1 MQKILFSFLFLTIL
15 ISGCKKDEVD
25 QAAEDKAAIE
35 AYLEENNLE
44 AESLSTGLYYII
56 EELGIGDDF
65 PNTNSIV
72 KISYTGYLLN
82 GDEFDSTAPGQPIEL
97 PLADVID
104 GWKQG
109 IPLFK
114 KGGKGKLLIPSEL
127 GYGDRAIGGIP
138 ANSVLVFDITLVD
151 Y

>member
-1 MQKILFSFLFLTIL
+1 MQKILFSIL
-15 ISGCKKDEVD
+15 LLAVLVSGCRKEEED
-25 QAAEDKAAIE
+25 QATKDKAAIE
-35 AYLEENNLE
+35 AYLEENSLQ
-44 AESLSTGLYYII
+44 AESLSSGLFYII
-56 EELGIGDDF
+56 EELGIGDAF

-82 GDEFDSTAPGQPIEL
+82 GDEFDGTAPGQPIEI
-97 PLADVID
+97 PLADTIE

-114 KGGKGKLLIPSEL
+114 KGGKGTLLIPSEL
-127 GYGDRAIGGIP
+127 GYGDRAIGSIP
-138 ANSVLVFDITLVD
+138 ANSVLIFDITLVD